1 MAERH
6 EEKYLITFQQYVL
19 LKDRAMQIMTPDIHG
34 ENGSYVITSLYYDD
48 PMQTAL
54 QEKLDGLAKHT
65 KFRLRTY
72 DSKPDMIRLERKIKQ
87 GIMTQKKSAQ
97 VSLEQLPFLG
107 MPDYDLEKFDETAF
121 KLATQMVAEGMRPAM
136 TVRYKRDAFSF
147 PGTDLRL
154 TFDRD
159 LEALPGEVD
168 FLFQPDAVGTPI
180 LDKNTVIME
189 IKYGSY
195 IPAFIRVLT
204 EIPTKQLSVSKYALC
219 RENTL

>member
-6 EEKYLITFQQYVL
+6 EEKYFITYHQYAL
-19 LKDRAMQIMTPDIHG
+19 LKDRAMQTMTPDIHG
-34 ENGSYVITSLYYDD
+34 KDGSYVITSLYYDD
-48 PMQTAL
+48 PMQTSL
-54 QEKLDGLAKHT
+54 MEKLDGLAKHT

-72 DSKPDMIRLERKIKQ
+72 DSQNSMIRLERKIKQ

-97 VSLEQLPFLG
+97 VSLEQLPHLG

-121 KLATQMVAEGMRPAM
+121 KLVTQMIAEGMRPAM
-136 TVRYKRDAFSF
+136 TVRYKRDAFCF

-195 IPAFIRVLT
+195 IPAFVRALT
-204 EIPTKQLSVSKYALC
+204 AVPTKQMSISKYALC

>member
-6 EEKYLITFQQYVL
+6 EEKYFITYHQYTL
-19 LKDRAMQIMTPDIHG
+19 LKDRAVQTMTPDIHG

-48 PMQTAL
+48 PLQTAL
-54 QEKLDGLAKHT
+54 LEKLDGLAKHT

-72 DSKPDMIRLERKIKQ
+72 DSQNSMIRLERKIKQ
-87 GIMTQKKSAQ
+87 GIMTQKKSAE

-107 MPDYDLEKFDETAF
+107 LPDYDLEKFDGAAF
-121 KLATQMVAEGMRPAM
+121 QLVTQMIAEGMRPAT
-136 TVRYKRDAFSF
+136 TVRYKRDAFCF
-147 PGTDLRL
+147 PGTDVRL

-159 LEALPGEVD
+159 LEVLPGEPQM
-168 FLFQPDAVGTPI
+168 LFRKDAVGRPV

-195 IPAFIRVLT
+195 IPEFVRVLT